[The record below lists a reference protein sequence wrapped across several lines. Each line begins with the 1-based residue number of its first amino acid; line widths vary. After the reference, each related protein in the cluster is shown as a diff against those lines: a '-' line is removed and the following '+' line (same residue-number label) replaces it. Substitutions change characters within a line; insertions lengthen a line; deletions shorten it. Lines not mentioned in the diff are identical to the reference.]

1 VTVVVIQLPNAK
13 HIPLRSPSLTKSQWV
28 EADITFPVKTLPPLV
43 HHHDNVVAFAMGTQV
58 FDTSEKREVKR
69 PGMDSTMKGE
79 SSPELKVTP
88 TNIEE

>member
-1 VTVVVIQLPNAK
+1 
-13 HIPLRSPSLTKSQWV
+13 
-28 EADITFPVKTLPPLV
+28 
-43 HHHDNVVAFAMGTQV
+43 V
-58 FDTSEKREVKR
+58 FDTSKKREVKR